1 MLSSF
6 KARFIFIYLILI
18 LICMAI
24 VGTFL
29 INRLEISQMKT
40 IEREMN
46 ETIDS
51 MVASAGYLQ
60 DSEWGKEA
68 GLLQN
73 TIDGWR
79 LSSTESIYIISRDQV
94 PVVLASS
101 VNSKDEIQGQNA
113 LAQRDLSPEIVL
125 KALKGHVSETT
136 ILESNQAP
144 IRHLA
149 KPVFSADGQVQGVL
163 YMTMSLEPVYSVV
176 SDTKELL
183 TYATI
188 LGLAITTI
196 LGFFIANSVTGP
208 VREITSKAKDLA
220 EGNFDQHVQV
230 KSNDEIGQMAS
241 MFNYLTGELKETMD
255 KMDIERSKLDTIFHY
270 MAEGVVAINRDNYL
284 IHINPIAKEILN
296 LPEEVLSGEKK
307 IPMDQLA
314 LTEINYYNP
323 PSLSGERQLE
333 INKSFYN
340 IKYAPYKNELDENSG
355 LIVVFQDITKEHQL
369 DEMRREFVANV
380 SHELKTPLTSIKSYT
395 ETLMEADL
403 EPDAR
408 KRFLKVIERE
418 SNRMVSL
425 VRDLLQLS
433 NMDNHSLKLK
443 LSRLDT
449 YEVIETTME
458 SLLPLAQ
465 EKQIRI
471 HLEVADDIQK
481 IYGDLHGVQ
490 RVLNNIISNA
500 IKYTPQGGEVAIL
513 AKNRGPRILVQV
525 KDTGLGIPPKDMNRI
540 FERFYRVEK
549 GRSRQMGGTG
559 LGLSIAKELIEAMGG
574 SIQLS
579 SVFGQGTTASLF
591 FKGGESF

>member
-60 DSEWGKEA
+60 DGQWDKEA

-79 LSSTESIYIISRDQV
+79 LSSTESVYIISQDQV
-94 PVVLASS
+94 PVILASS

-113 LAQRDLSPEIVL
+113 LAQRDLSPEIIL

-149 KPVFSADGQVQGVL
+149 KPVFSTDGQVQGVF

-183 TYATI
+183 TYATL

-196 LGFFIANSVTGP
+196 LGFFISNSVTGP

-220 EGNFDQHVQV
+220 EGNFNQHVQV

-255 KMDIERSKLDTIFHY
+255 KMDIERSKLNTIFHY

-284 IHINPIAKEILN
+284 IHINPIAKEILK

-307 IPMDQLA
+307 VPMGQL

-323 PSLSGERQLE
+323 PSLSGERQVE

-369 DEMRREFVANV
+369 DEMRKEFVAKV

-403 EPDAR
+403 DPDAR

-433 NMDNHSLKLK
+433 NMDNHSLKLTFDP
-443 LSRLDT
+443 LDS

-458 SLLPLAQ
+458 SLLPLAR
-465 EKQIRI
+465 EKKIRI
-471 HLEVADDIQK
+471 HLDVADDIQK

-490 RVLNNIISNA
+490 RILNNIISNA
-500 IKYTPQGGEVAIL
+500 IKYTPQGGEVSIM
-513 AKNRGPRILVQV
+513 AKNRGPRVLVQV
-525 KDTGLGIPPKDMNRI
+525 KDTGIGIPPKDMKRI

-559 LGLSIAKELIEAMGG
+559 LGLAIAKELIEAMGG
-574 SIQLS
+574 FIQLS